1 LKLNHVG
8 LEVNNILD
16 HELVLSYSCHGM
28 AMNTRRCIY
37 WEFGSEIV
45 VYGKIDTPSF
55 AHSVPNTSVL
65 EKKSKAAT
73 QTMVTV
79 LEGR

>member
-1 LKLNHVG
+1 
-8 LEVNNILD
+8 
-16 HELVLSYSCHGM
+16 M

-65 EKKSKAAT
+65 EKKIKNSNSNDGNCF
-73 QTMVTV
+73 
-79 LEGR
+79 GRKVIHSSILYPRLLKKFVHVS